1 MSKSQPTPVKSALR
15 TLDVIEYIVARRGGA
30 QAVEIAAALSIPMSS
45 ASYLLRTL
53 CERNYLVR
61 DDRIYLPGPG
71 LDRLRLPATSL
82 SLAERLQPLVRAVR
96 NDLNETTSFMIRV
109 GWMAETLLTEASD
122 QSLRYAIAPGEQR
135 PLHCLAAG
143 KAILAELDDAELQQY
158 FAATGREAFTLHTI
172 VEETALRSQLLEAR
186 KRGFAQAREESVIG
200 ICSMAVAV
208 KEEQKLVGTLS
219 IAVPTVRFSNVL
231 CERFQLLSRR
241 LFLRPEQT

>member
-1 MSKSQPTPVKSALR
+1 MR

-53 CERNYLVR
+53 CERNYLIR

-96 NDLNETTSFMIRV
+96 NDLNETASFMIRV
-109 GWMAETLLTEASD
+109 GWMAETLLTETSD
-122 QSLRYAIAPGEQR
+122 QSLRYAIAQGGRR

-143 KAILAELDDAELQQY
+143 KVILAELDEVELQQY
-158 FAATGREAFTLHTI
+158 FAASDREPFTPQTI
-172 VEETALRSQLLEAR
+172 VDEVALRLQLLEVR
-186 KRGFAQAREESVIG
+186 KQGFAQGSEESVIG
-200 ICSMAVAV
+200 ISSIAVAV
-208 KEEQKLVGTLS
+208 KDEQKLVGALS
-219 IAVPTVRFSNVL
+219 IALPTIRFTDEL
-231 CERFQLLSRR
+231 CERFLHLSGR
-241 LFLRPEQT
+241 LFVNHG